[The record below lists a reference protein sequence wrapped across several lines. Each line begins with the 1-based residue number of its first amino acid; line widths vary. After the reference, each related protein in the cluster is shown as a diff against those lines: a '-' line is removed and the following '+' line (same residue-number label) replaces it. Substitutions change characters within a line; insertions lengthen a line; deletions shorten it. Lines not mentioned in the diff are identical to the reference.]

1 LRLTTK
7 TPTVRW
13 LRWKWLSSLL
23 IRTNWIKP
31 LLSCQ
36 QGLAAASDE
45 NLKAVINL
53 RLARIQV
60 QQKKLMMR

>member
-13 LRWKWLSSLL
+13 LLWSWRSSLL
-23 IRTNWIKP
+23 IRTNWIK
-31 LLSCQ
+31 LKSSCQ
-36 QGLAAASDE
+36 QGLAAASDD
-45 NLKAVINL
+45 NLKAVINM

>member
-13 LRWKWLSSLL
+13 LRWKWRSSLL

-31 LLSCQ
+31 AQLS

>member
-1 LRLTTK
+1 MAQQYVDKNELDKAVAQLT
-7 TPTVRW
+7 
-13 LRWKWLSSLL
+13 
-23 IRTNWIKP
+23 
-31 LLSCQ
+31 

-60 QQKKLMMR
+60 QQKKLTMR

>member
-13 LRWKWLSSLL
+13 LLEWLSSLL

-31 LLSCQ
+31 LAAQ
-36 QGLAAASDE
+36 QGLAAASDD
-45 NLKAVINL
+45 NLKAVINM